1 MGNEPPP
8 YLEPPQEILL
18 IVTHPVGT
26 AAAGGFVANQSQGSF
41 NNGYVPRPSS
51 VTSNFE
57 NGSCLLSNYLLF
69 LSEMTAKNTEPQK
82 DWGHVVVFTA
92 HKVVWM

>member
-1 MGNEPPP
+1 MGTDAN
-8 YLEPPQEILL
+8 
-18 IVTHPVGT
+18 
-26 AAAGGFVANQSQGSF
+26 AGFVANQSEGGF

-57 NGSCLLSNYLLF
+57 NGSCLLYNYRYLLF

-92 HKVVWM
+92 HKVV